1 MSTPIIP
8 WMGGKRRLADRLIPL
23 FPPHECYVEVFA
35 GGAALYFMRPQAAP
49 VEVLNDINGDLVT
62 LYRVVQ
68 NHLEEFVRQFK
79 WALSSRQVFEWQKMT
94 RPETLTDIQ
103 RAARFFYL
111 QHHAFAGKVTGQ
123 TFGTATTGP
132 AINLLRIEENLSAA
146 WQRLSGT
153 YVENLPWLDCAER
166 YDRPHTFHYMD
177 PPYWQTAG
185 YGVDFPFENYERM
198 ADFMRRCKG
207 KVMVSIND
215 HPDIRRV
222 FAGFHFETVDIRYS
236 NTNQRQGKAEVSG
249 ELVVMNWEPA
259 ALGGLM
265 ILDTGLICLLCDF
278 GRALLWSR
286 KRRTKPMET
295 ADQYMSV
302 SPSEVLAAVAR
313 GEVDLN
319 ELARVVLAGRGLD
332 QQARWVGFKEAA
344 RLQEHGY

>member
-123 TFGTATTGP
+123 TFGTATTG
-132 AINLLRIEENLSAA
+132 
-146 WQRLSGT
+146 
-153 YVENLPWLDCAER
+153 
-166 YDRPHTFHYMD
+166 RPLTCC
-177 PPYWQTAG
+177 G
-185 YGVDFPFENYERM
+185 
-198 ADFMRRCKG
+198 
-207 KVMVSIND
+207 
-215 HPDIRRV
+215 
-222 FAGFHFETVDIRYS
+222 
-236 NTNQRQGKAEVSG
+236 
-249 ELVVMNWEPA
+249 
-259 ALGGLM
+259 
-265 ILDTGLICLLCDF
+265 
-278 GRALLWSR
+278 SR
-286 KRRTKPMET
+286 KTCLQRG
-295 ADQYMSV
+295 SV
-302 SPSEVLAAVAR
+302 CLALMLKTWAGLNVPSATTVLIHSTTWIHLTGRPLAMAWIFHLKITSAWPTLCGAAKAR
-313 GEVDLN
+313 
-319 ELARVVLAGRGLD
+319 
-332 QQARWVGFKEAA
+332 
-344 RLQEHGY
+344 